1 MKIKRMQRPE
11 RATERAYTPEQL
23 QELIAT
29 AEQAANPGTQRM
41 LEREKAYQSMKKSGQ
56 NEHQRR

>member
-1 MKIKRMQRPE
+1 MQRPE